1 VEPDRAISRLNRAF
15 LAGHSG
21 ATEKTPFAAR
31 ECSMLMFRERCNYA
45 AMPSRRSEGVYVE
58 CGPISDL
65 MKPDLEATVRLA
77 SKINRKGDSMKGQIP
92 AFVFAVCIASLVPT
106 VVPTAQAKAPIREC
120 SASPGKTQGH
130 WSWRLIDGRKCWYA
144 GKAVIAKASLRW
156 PAAAQARAAQA
167 KAAEARTV
175 DAKTVDVKAGNLT
188 AADVKAAQARPAP
201 TTVGVATEKRGNPM
215 DAQARMLDDDSFE
228 SRWRARVSTE

>member
-1 VEPDRAISRLNRAF
+1 
-15 LAGHSG
+15 
-21 ATEKTPFAAR
+21 
-31 ECSMLMFRERCNYA
+31 
-45 AMPSRRSEGVYVE
+45 
-58 CGPISDL
+58 
-65 MKPDLEATVRLA
+65 
-77 SKINRKGDSMKGQIP
+77 MKGQIP
-92 AFVFAVCIASLVPT
+92 AFLFAVCVASLVPT
-106 VVPTAQAKAPIREC
+106 VVPVAQAKATIREC

-156 PAAAQARAAQA
+156 PAAASAQVKPAQA
-167 KAAEARTV
+167 KAVEAR
-175 DAKTVDVKAGNLT
+175 ASDVRTSDVRAGNLT
-188 AADVKAAQARPAP
+188 PADVKAVQARPTP